1 MDIKEKFEEFIA
13 QYPIFE
19 YRLLNAADVSVHERV
34 RTICREECERYG
46 STWACPPAV
55 GELPECE
62 KKIHSYS
69 KAIFFSSVAEVSD
82 IMNMEEMLLLDK
94 RTKNLIEDYVPKGDV
109 LEGIVCFFS
118 VFSDYTRVK
127 ILSALAIS
135 ELCVTD
141 MSRLLEINQ
150 TTVSHQ
156 LRFLKSAG
164 IVKSR
169 RLGKIVFYSLCDD
182 SINDVLL
189 KSVEFLGC

>member
-1 MDIKEKFEEFIA
+1 MFFHFSSA
-13 QYPIFE
+13 
-19 YRLLNAADVSVHERV
+19 
-34 RTICREECERYG
+34 RYM
-46 STWACPPAV
+46 
-55 GELPECE
+55 L
-62 KKIHSYS
+62 SYS
-69 KAIFFSSVAEVSD
+69 QTSIYRCGR
-82 IMNMEEMLLLDK
+82 MNMEEMLLLDK